1 MAGVGQGGPPVGTGP
16 VPIANSM
23 VGATSAGAGLLL
35 TCQAAGV
42 SMETPEAECR
52 TQPAGG
58 GEEDE
63 VAGGGDVAVPPA
75 GPPPVDGRS
84 RSTGATI
91 AAAANAAASRAPSA
105 SRARRRRA
113 GLPIRRIGSGQVG
126 NSPPRP

>member
-1 MAGVGQGGPPVGTGP
+1 MALMAAVGPRRPPVGTGP
-16 VPIANSM
+16 VPTANSM

-42 SMETPEAECR
+42 SMDTPEAECR

-75 GPPPVDGRS
+75 GPPPLDGRT
-84 RSTGATI
+84 RRTGPSI
-91 AAAANAAASRAPSA
+91 AAAANAAA
-105 SRARRRRA
+105 
-113 GLPIRRIGSGQVG
+113 
-126 NSPPRP
+126 

>member
-1 MAGVGQGGPPVGTGP
+1 MTKSAPSAGIALIAAVGPQRPPVGTGP

-42 SMETPEAECR
+42 SMDTPEAECR

-63 VAGGGDVAVPPA
+63 VAGGADVAGPPA
-75 GPPPVDGRS
+75 GPPRRDGRS

-91 AAAANAAASRAPSA
+91 PAAANSAAMSAASA
-105 SRARRRRA
+105 SR
-113 GLPIRRIGSGQVG
+113 
-126 NSPPRP
+126 PR